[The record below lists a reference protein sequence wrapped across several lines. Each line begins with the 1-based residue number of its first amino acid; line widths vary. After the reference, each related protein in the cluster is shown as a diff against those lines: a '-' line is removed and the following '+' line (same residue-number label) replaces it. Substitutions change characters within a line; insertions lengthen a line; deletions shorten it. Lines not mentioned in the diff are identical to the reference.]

1 MELPFEEQQKF
12 KSPKEDNPNEKAIKD
27 IRHEL
32 NSIDDQCSDPI
43 KTIIRSQIDK
53 LEQDNKNKN
62 LSETEVNTY
71 INKVIMPQIEQARK
85 SQEIKLDTTADEKE
99 NSKADGNSTSAC
111 FSIDDDLRNL
121 KKKYKDGIDT
131 SHEEFQ
137 KIITKYKDFFKE
149 RCNGIVQKISK
160 SENDPEFR
168 EFMIRHNR
176 FVPLF
181 NLRHISP
188 ELLEQMAERFERMKK
203 DPDDI
208 QREYDKIEL
217 VSTKNK

>member
-1 MELPFEEQQKF
+1 MEFPFNEQQKL
-12 KSPKEDNPNEKAIKD
+12 KLPNEEHSNEKIIED

-32 NSIDDQCSDPI
+32 ESIDDPI
-43 KTIIRSQIDK
+43 KTIIYNQTLLI
-53 LEQDNKNKN
+53 QDNKSKK

-71 INKVIMPQIEQARK
+71 INKVIRPQIEQAK
-85 SQEIKLDTTADEKE
+85 KKQIIELDTTADEKE
-99 NSKADGNSTSAC
+99 NSKVDGNSSSEC
-111 FSIDDDLRNL
+111 FCIDDKLRKL
-121 KKKYKDGIDT
+121 KEEFKDGIDT
-131 SHEEFQ
+131 SHKEFQ
-137 KIITKYKDFFKE
+137 DIIKMYKDFFKE